1 MGPTSPVQHATPF
14 RREWASEV
22 RDACLCFASQRA
34 ARRLARRFDGA
45 FRDLDLTNGQFS
57 LMTALGGMG
66 DPTIGRL
73 SDFLVMDRTTVTALL
88 KALERRG
95 LVAVIPDPADRR
107 TRRVSLSEAGARLI
121 AEAIPVWRSEHAR
134 LERELTAP
142 IAESARE
149 ALAALARSITSSGE
163 GPR

>member
-1 MGPTSPVQHATPF
+1 MGETSPFQRAIPF
-14 RREWASEV
+14 QREWAGEV

-45 FRDLDLTNGQFS
+45 FRELDLTNGQFS
-57 LMTALGGMG
+57 LMTASGGMG

-95 LVAVIPDPADRR
+95 LVAVVADPADRR
-107 TRRVSLSEAGARLI
+107 TRRVSLTEAGACLI
-121 AEAIPVWRSEHAR
+121 AEAIPIWRSEHAR

-142 IAESARE
+142 TAQSARQSLS
-149 ALAALARSITSSGE
+149 AMASRVGTR
-163 GPR
+163 PD